1 MPTEQLSKFSLSID
15 QIISVL
21 NVITPFASAII
32 LFYLASAKE
41 KRISKADVY
50 KERLQNYYIPFY
62 QMYCRGH
69 LFDYPIQEMP
79 FKNRGLF
86 LDLFSKNIQY
96 MDTKTQS
103 LYPRYYSAFLALME
117 AEESNSSD
125 LESCKTKFADIFR
138 QITKS
143 TFAEYKHLLR
153 KLKMPI
159 PDI

>member
-1 MPTEQLSKFSLSID
+1 MPTEQISKFPLSFD
-15 QIISVL
+15 QIISAL

-50 KERLQNYYIPFY
+50 RERLQNYYIPFY
-62 QMYCRGH
+62 QMYCRGY
-69 LFDYPIQEMP
+69 LFHYPIQDMP
-79 FKNRGLF
+79 FENRGLF

-96 MDTKTQS
+96 MDSKTQS
-103 LYPRYYSAFLALME
+103 LYPRYYRAFLALME
-117 AEESNSSD
+117 AEESNTGQ
-125 LESCKTKFADIFR
+125 LESCKSEFSDIFQ
-138 QITKS
+138 QITES

-153 KLKMPI
+153 KLKMPV